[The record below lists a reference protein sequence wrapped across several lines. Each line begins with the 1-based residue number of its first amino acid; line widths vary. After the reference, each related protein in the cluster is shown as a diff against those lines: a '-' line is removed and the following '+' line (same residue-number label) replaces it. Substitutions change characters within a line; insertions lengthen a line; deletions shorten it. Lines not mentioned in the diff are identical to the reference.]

1 MKHSILAF
9 VVVLFAAFSAKASL
23 SVSEGCFLME
33 SVDDLY
39 EFNRIY
45 NSDDSDTLDM
55 RLNCV
60 KLTRDIV
67 VNENVLK
74 EDGTLNEGPF
84 KEWEPIRYFR
94 GTFDGQN
101 HTISGLYQMEP
112 NEDAGFFL
120 EVKGLIKNMGIV
132 DSYFGAVFDE
142 ENDSKRYV
150 GSFSSYVRDTLTI
163 ENCYSS
169 ATIEVPVIDGGVGGL
184 IGGGS
189 EHSMLTIRKS
199 HNEGRIV
206 QSEYYNGP
214 QFYHGVGGLVGS
226 VIGYDAVV
234 RLEDCYNKGN
244 IISTSGVGGLAGTL
258 ESGTFEISRC
268 YNLGELRGSS
278 AGGLIGEGIG
288 LVNESFNSGVV
299 TGSIVGGLVGSISS
313 DTLTITNS
321 YNRGNVIQDMELIN
335 AAESYYGNNLFENVL
350 GENRYSL
357 GGLVGKNRNV
367 VVQVSNSYSA
377 SKVVIANMYDG
388 LKNIGEYEINALIGG
403 MGIHSVIKAEN
414 VFYLKSG
421 TARENF
427 DIAGVAML
435 DESPFYNG
443 TVAMQLHQNY
453 EQWGQKKTGDGNF
466 PDFSGSV
473 KASVGVNPITWNT
486 FEGDTNR
493 YPANYVEGVGLWLP
507 VEVYRKGYL
516 LDGWYTV
523 ASPTDKDSKIERIA
537 ADETG
542 AKKFYAKWWQIKEPP
557 RDGSCYLISNVGE
570 LYSFAAIVNGTDG
583 MKRDSSACGK
593 LTQDIVVNEQV
604 LVSER
609 KLNPQK
615 KFRKWIPMEN
625 FYGIFDGDGHVI
637 YGLYFEDGKT
647 KCVGFF
653 GKIGAFEIK
662 NLGLEDFYFKGA
674 ENVGAFVGY
683 TLDHGKVSLITN
695 SYSSGVVVVES
706 SVPGCVG
713 GFVGFAQSTVKFSGC
728 RNKSVVYGGSKV
740 GGFVGLLN
748 TLALKDDKPSIRQ
761 SYNEGRIYGRGGEGV
776 GGLVG
781 VFAGNSGL
789 EIKNAYN
796 IGPVQGSW
804 EVGGILG
811 EKIYP
816 EGDVVIY
823 NTYNAGKIIFSDY
836 GGAIVGETI
845 GPVSKLDNCFYLEQD
860 TLAGVNMNRRYE
872 SAETDITAVDE
883 MDLYGGSVAAALRG
897 WKESDST
904 GKIIDG
910 EDGLVWAEAPAGT
923 CALPHFVWQ
932 KDDIWTSSVCL
943 QTTPV
948 MPKRTYEFRVSVV
961 NRNLQVEGA
970 RAGDRYVLFDMQG
983 HEVLRGTAN
992 SANFSV
998 AVPAP
1003 GNFVLRIGRGTRKV
1017 TVGY

>member
-23 SVSEGCFLME
+23 SVSEGCFLIE
-33 SVDDLY
+33 SADDLY

-101 HTISGLYQMEP
+101 HTISGLYQVRS

-132 DSYFGAVFDE
+132 DSYFSALFDE
-142 ENDSKRYV
+142 KSDWEHYV
-150 GSFSSYVRDTLTI
+150 GTFTPYVWDTLTI
-163 ENCYSS
+163 ENCFSS
-169 ATIEVPVIDGGVGGL
+169 ATIEVPVIGGGVGGL
-184 IGGGS
+184 IGGGYKR
-189 EHSMLTIRKS
+189 SMITIRNS

-206 QSEYYNGP
+206 QSERYDGVP
-214 QFYHGVGGLVGS
+214 FYHGVGGLVGS
-226 VIGYDAVV
+226 VSGYDAVV

-244 IISTSGVGGLAGTL
+244 IISSYVVGGLAGTL

-268 YNLGELRGSS
+268 YNSGELRSGTY
-278 AGGLIGEGIG
+278 AGGLMGRGIG

-299 TGSIVGGLVGSISS
+299 SGDIVGGLVGSISL
-313 DTLTITNS
+313 DILTITNS
-321 YNRGNVIQDMELIN
+321 YNRGNIIKGSEYYDVIN
-335 AAESYYGNNLFENVL
+335 FFENVF
-350 GENRYSL
+350 GENRYPL
-357 GGLVGKNRNV
+357 GGLVGENYNV

-377 SKVVIANMYDG
+377 SKVVIANMFDESG
-388 LKNIGEYEINALIGG
+388 KNTGEYEINALIGG
-403 MGIHSVIKAEN
+403 MGRRSVIKAEN

-435 DESPFYNG
+435 DESLFYNG
-443 TVAMQLHQNY
+443 AVAMQLHQNY

-473 KASVGVNPITWNT
+473 KASAGVNSITWNT

-542 AKKFYAKWWQIKEPP
+542 AKKLYAKWWQIKEPP
-557 RDGSCYLISNVGE
+557 SDGSCYLISNVGE

-604 LVSER
+604 LVSELM
-609 KLNPQK
+609 LNPQK

-637 YGLYFEDGKT
+637 YGLYFEDGKRRN
-647 KCVGFF
+647 VGFF
-653 GKIGAFEIK
+653 GKTGAFEIK
-662 NLGLEDFYFKGA
+662 NLGLEDFYFRG
-674 ENVGAFVGY
+674 EGNVGAFVGN
-683 TLDHGKVSLITN
+683 LIDRGKVSLITN
-695 SYSSGVVVVES
+695 SYSSGVVVEES
-706 SVPGCVG
+706 LGSVG
-713 GFVGFAQSTVKFSGC
+713 GFVGYAQSTVNFSGC
-728 RNKSVVYGGSKV
+728 RNKSVVYGGSDV
-740 GGFVGLLN
+740 GGFVGLVAIVN
-748 TLALKDDKPSIRQ
+748 TDDKPSIRQ
-761 SYNEGRIYGRGGEGV
+761 SYNEGRILGAGEGV
-776 GGLVG
+776 GGFVG
-781 VFAGNSGL
+781 KLSGGSGL

-796 IGPVQGSW
+796 MGSVEGRW

-811 EKIYP
+811 GKRYP
-816 EGDVVIY
+816 EGNIVIY
-823 NTYNAGKIIFSDY
+823 NTYNVGKIIFSDY
-836 GGAIVGETI
+836 GGAIVGKTI
-845 GPVSKLDNCFYLEQD
+845 GSVSKLDNCFYLEQD
-860 TLAGVNMNRRYE
+860 TLAGVNVE
-872 SAETDITAVDE
+872 SGPGFVATNFMAVDE

-932 KDDIWTSSVCL
+932 KDDIWTSLVCL

-961 NRNLQVEGA
+961 NRNLQVAGA

-983 HEVLRGTAN
+983 NVVLRGTVN
-992 SANFSV
+992 SADFNV
-998 AVPAP
+998 TVPVP
-1003 GNFVLRIGRGTRKV
+1003 GNYVLRIGHGTRKV
-1017 TVGY
+1017 TVGF